1 MGWKV
6 VKIITENHGF
16 LYFQQANLQPLISN
30 KNQMKIQIKTIMKF
44 PKNEDKY
51 SMWMRIKIFLNTSKI
66 FSVII

>member
-6 VKIITENHGF
+6 VKIITKNHGF

-30 KNQMKIQIKTIMKF
+30 KNQMKIQVITIMKF

-51 SMWMRIKIFLNTSKI
+51 SMRIKIFLNTYEI